1 MLDCSLDNNGPIHEP
16 SPGSD
21 GDIHECSPGSDS
33 DRPAR
38 LVLSSPGSDGDRP
51 AQLVLYVGRFSLDPS
66 FCE

>member
-21 GDIHECSPGSDS
+21 GDIHECSPGSEG

-38 LVLSSPGSDGDRP
+38 
-51 AQLVLYVGRFSLDPS
+51 LVLYVGRFSLDPS